1 MAMLAAALAAS
12 MAFALAVG
20 PTPVVYPVSL
30 FPELVVRKAES
41 KHEWA
46 FSIDEGTLTCI
57 AMNGERYVFFAEIL
71 TDEEMGEFGNMKLPR
86 SVVVTTNPLAFLAT
100 VENRELYLPYD
111 SLETLIR
118 RLAPFETTGRKLCD
132 DAADPPP
139 QDL

>member
-1 MAMLAAALAAS
+1 MAMLAAILATS
-12 MAFALAVG
+12 IPFALVG
-20 PTPVVYPVSL
+20 ELTVMPEPVST
-30 FPELVVRKAES
+30 FPEVVIRKGETE
-41 KHEWA
+41 HEWA

-57 AMNGERYVFFAEIL
+57 GMNGEGYVFFAEIL

-118 RLAPFETTGRKLCD
+118 RLAPFETMGRKLCD
-132 DAADPPP
+132 DAADPQP